1 MTVSTWP
8 RALPG
13 QLAAI
18 QLVLLGLAPA
28 LCPIPGCSC
37 RRHVAYA
44 VLVDVG
50 VVSTMPPGPGPD
62 LIVVTPCHWAMRS
75 TSSFGL
81 AAGRPR

>member
-8 RALPG
+8 RAL
-13 QLAAI
+13 LARLVAI
-18 QLVLLGLAPA
+18 QLVPLGLAPA
-28 LCPIPGCSC
+28 PCPIPRCSC
-37 RRHVAYA
+37 RPHVAYVVPVDAA
-44 VLVDVG
+44 VA
-50 VVSTMPPGPGPD
+50 STMPPGPGPD

>member
-18 QLVLLGLAPA
+18 QLVHLGLVPAP
-28 LCPIPGCSC
+28 CPIPRCSC
-37 RRHVAYA
+37 RHHVAYA

-50 VVSTMPPGPGPD
+50 VASTMPPGPGPD
-62 LIVVTPCHWAMRS
+62 PIAVTPCHWETRS
-75 TSSFGL
+75 TSSFGP